1 MLFNS
6 YIFIFLF
13 FPICLL
19 GFYGLKQKNSTLAK
33 VWLTGFSLW
42 FYGYFNIRYLCIMI
56 FSILLNYGVYQL
68 MMRVERGSSVSGA
81 ADKNADVEVD
91 STFICVR
98 SKQKKM
104 ILITGVSANLL
115 LLFYFKYYDFFVEN
129 INAVFGSSLVLK
141 NVLLPLGISFF
152 TFQQISFLADTYR
165 GELKNCS
172 FLDYALF
179 VSFFPQLIAGPIVT
193 HEEMLPQFHE
203 IGKKKWNEEEFVRG
217 LFIFV
222 LGMGKKVLIADT
234 FGIAVDAG
242 YGMVAE
248 LGSIDAILVM
258 LFYTLQLYF
267 DFSGYCDMAIGIGKM
282 MGIEIPINFNSPYKA
297 CNIID
302 FWKRWHITLSRFFT
316 KNIYIPLG
324 GNRKGQGRM
333 YANLFF
339 VFFLSGVWHGAGWNY
354 IFWGVMHGVL
364 YCVTRWLQVRKR
376 TRDEQKEEKGSTEQ
390 NASANPETALYI
402 RENAAG
408 QNEYVEQGMDSYTE
422 TKAARQNQTVY
433 TESKTTVKN
442 WCLKGVIS
450 SRIIQVV
457 KVLLTFIYVNIAWV
471 FFRSESIEQALTLFK
486 RMFIGGIALPVEVIY
501 DAFNLDE
508 FWYVMKVL
516 HLTDFA
522 YSNYILMVLFTVV
535 ILLVTFFGKNVHEL
549 AKRWKMSGISA
560 VVIAVVFIWCVVS
573 LSGVSTFLYFNF

>member
-13 FPICLL
+13 FPLCML
-19 GFYGLKQKNSTLAK
+19 GYYGLKNKSAVAAK
-33 VWLTGFSLW
+33 IWLIGFSLW

-56 FSILLNYGVYQL
+56 FSIFINYGVYQL
-68 MMRVERGSSVSGA
+68 LIRTGA
-81 ADKNADVEVD
+81 NENAQMGNLTE
-91 STFICVR
+91 TAAKIN
-98 SKQKKM
+98 KKK
-104 ILITGVSANLL
+104 IVLFTGVSANLL
-115 LLFYFKYYDFFVEN
+115 LLFYFKYFDFFIEN
-129 INAVFGSSLVLK
+129 INTAFGSSLPLHK
-141 NVLLPLGISFF
+141 ILLPLGISFF

-165 GELKNCS
+165 GELKDCN
-172 FLDYALF
+172 FIDYALF

-193 HEEMLPQFHE
+193 HEEMLPQFE
-203 IGKKKWNEEEFVRG
+203 DIGKKKFDEDRFCRG

-242 YGMVAE
+242 YSMTVQ
-248 LGSIDAILVM
+248 LGSIDAVLVM

-302 FWKRWHITLSRFFT
+302 FWKRWHMTLSRFFT

-324 GNRKGQGRM
+324 GNRKGNVRM

-339 VFFLSGVWHGAGWNY
+339 VFFLSGIWHGAGWNY
-354 IFWGVMHGVL
+354 ILWGVMHGVL
-364 YCVTRWLQVRKR
+364 YCMTRWMQLNCR
-376 TRDEQKEEKGSTEQ
+376 KEEITV
-390 NASANPETALYI
+390 ETSSESGMEKRISDKLAFGALRTI
-402 RENAAG
+402 
-408 QNEYVEQGMDSYTE
+408 
-422 TKAARQNQTVY
+422 
-433 TESKTTVKN
+433 
-442 WCLKGVIS
+442 
-450 SRIIQVV
+450 
-457 KVLLTFIYVNIAWV
+457 KVFATFLYVNIAWV
-471 FFRSESIEQALTLFK
+471 FFRSTSITQALALFK
-486 RMFIGGIALPVEVIY
+486 RMITGGIAPVNEAIY

-516 HLTDFA
+516 HLTDFSI
-522 YSNYILMVLFTVV
+522 SNYILMVLFTVV
-535 ILLVTFFGKNVHEL
+535 ILVVTFFGKNVHEL
-549 AKRWKMSGISA
+549 AEKWKMSWISA
-560 VVIAVVFIWCVVS
+560 IVLAIVFIWCVVS

>member
-13 FPICLL
+13 FPLCLL
-19 GFYGLKQKNSTLAK
+19 GYYGLKNKSATVAK
-33 VWLTGFSLW
+33 ILLIGFSLW

-56 FSILLNYGVYQL
+56 GSILLNYGVYQL
-68 MMRVERGSSVSGA
+68 LTRVKSCEMAGM
-81 ADKNADVEVD
+81 D
-91 STFICVR
+91 SFTGNVAKIN
-98 SKQKKM
+98 KKKM
-104 ILITGVSANLL
+104 ILFTGVSANLL
-115 LLFYFKYYDFFVEN
+115 LLFYFKYFDFFIEN
-129 INAVFGSSLVLK
+129 INAVFGSSFALHHI
-141 NVLLPLGISFF
+141 LLPLGISFF

-172 FLDYALF
+172 FIDYALF

-193 HEEMLPQFHE
+193 HEEMLPQFQQIE
-203 IGKKKWNEEEFVRG
+203 KKKFDEDQFCRG

-234 FGIAVDAG
+234 FGVAVDAG
-242 YGMVAE
+242 YSMVAQ
-248 LGSIDAILVM
+248 LGSVDAVLVM

-324 GNRKGQGRM
+324 GNRKGNVRM
-333 YANLFF
+333 YANLFL

-354 IFWGVMHGVL
+354 ILWGVMHGVL
-364 YCVTRWLQVRKR
+364 YCVTRWMQVKNKEKN
-376 TRDEQKEEKGSTEQ
+376 TDTGWMEEEK
-390 NASANPETALYI
+390 
-402 RENAAG
+402 
-408 QNEYVEQGMDSYTE
+408 
-422 TKAARQNQTVY
+422 
-433 TESKTTVKN
+433 
-442 WCLKGVIS
+442 KGAIS
-450 SRIIQVV
+450 GFVDGAVRGI
-457 KVLLTFIYVNIAWV
+457 KVLATFLYVNIAWV
-471 FFRSESIEQALTLFK
+471 FFRSPSIEEALALFK
-486 RMFIGGIALPVEVIY
+486 RMFMGGIALPVEVIY

-516 HLTDFA
+516 HLTNF
-522 YSNYILMVLFTVV
+522 SFSKYILMILFTVV
-535 ILLVTFFGKNVHEL
+535 ILVLTFFGKNVHEL
-549 AKRWKMSGISA
+549 AAKWKMSWISA
-560 VVIAVVFIWCVVS
+560 VTLAVVFIWCVVS

>member
-19 GFYGLKQKNSTLAK
+19 GFYGLKKRNSTLAK
-33 VWLTGFSLW
+33 IWLTGFSLW

-56 FSILLNYGVYQL
+56 FSILMNYGVYLLLKKADIIMGVHGQG
-68 MMRVERGSSVSGA
+68 EQPRGLLS
-81 ADKNADVEVD
+81 ADVKSAAKPYRKAV
-91 STFICVR
+91 I
-98 SKQKKM
+98 KKW
-104 ILITGVSANLL
+104 ILFTGVSLNLL
-115 LLFYFKYYDFFVEN
+115 LLFYFKYFDFFIEN
-129 INAVFGSSLVLK
+129 INAVFGASFALR
-141 NVLLPLGISFF
+141 NILLPLGISFF

-165 GELKNCS
+165 GELKECN
-172 FLDYALF
+172 FVDYALF

-193 HEEMLPQFHE
+193 HDEMLPQFKE
-203 IGKKKWNEEEFVRG
+203 IGKKKFDEDSFCRG

-234 FGIAVDAG
+234 FGMSVDAG
-242 YGMVAE
+242 YGMVE
-248 LGSIDAILVM
+248 SLGSVDAVLVM

-282 MGIEIPINFNSPYKA
+282 MGIEIALNFNSPYKA

-324 GNRKGQGRM
+324 GNRKGQVRM
-333 YANLFF
+333 YVNLFL

-354 IFWGVMHGVL
+354 ILWGVMHGVL
-364 YCVTRWLQVRKR
+364 YCVTRWWQLRAK
-376 TRDEQKEEKGSTEQ
+376 
-390 NASANPETALYI
+390 
-402 RENAAG
+402 
-408 QNEYVEQGMDSYTE
+408 E
-422 TKAARQNQTVY
+422 TKIPRIF
-433 TESKTTVKN
+433 
-442 WCLKGVIS
+442 GV
-450 SRIIQVV
+450 
-457 KVLLTFIYVNIAWV
+457 LATFLYVNIAWV
-471 FFRSESIEQALTLFK
+471 FFRSSSIEQAITLFK
-486 RMFIGGIALPVEVIY
+486 RMFTGGIALPVEAIY

-516 HLTDFA
+516 HLTNFSF
-522 YSNYILMVLFTVV
+522 SNYILMVVFTVV
-535 ILLVTFFGKNVHEL
+535 ILLVTFFGKNVHEMA
-549 AKRWKMSGISA
+549 AKWKMSWISA
-560 VVIAVVFIWCVVS
+560 VAVAVVFIWCVVS